1 MQPSPSE
8 HDPYNGLTRLEPSLP
23 SSAYWDIE
31 AYQRDLDAIWYRSW
45 LLVCR
50 EADLAQPLAFRTF
63 RVGTQEIVVLRDE
76 TGELRAFHNTCRHR
90 GSQLCRGSEGR
101 LKAAA
106 RHLPLPRLVL
116 FAARRSRARAV
127 EIAA

>member
-63 RVGTQEIVVLRDE
+63 CVGTEEIVAAGVDLWPRPD
-76 TGELRAFHNTCRHR
+76 
-90 GSQLCRGSEGR
+90 GSGR
-101 LKAAA
+101 
-106 RHLPLPRLVL
+106 RPRTDPS
-116 FAARRSRARAV
+116 RRQ
-127 EIAA
+127 